1 LPSSLTENGN
11 ANISVEQRARKIEI
25 NLQQILK
32 ATLQS
37 SGETSE
43 KSEGE
48 PTIVPDP
55 LELIK
60 NSSTAEKGELDP
72 ATPPLEVGTLNNQTV
87 IFVPKQPGIP
97 RQTLLTVTEPDAIA
111 NFKST
116 PEELAVAWRDRL
128 RQAFSNAIKERQQI
142 SKNPL
147 QRPLV
152 ILAIAAVLMILSLA
166 FLWLQK
172 RLSNKDRNLKKQLN
186 DFKKSLAAET
196 ESVASE
202 TAIKSKPK
210 SATNSSKKGK
220 SSKSLL
226 LALSQTNLAFV
237 SQITGL
243 LEKIPDISL
252 KKQTDL
258 KQQQNSTEMLQLV
271 LLWFQVLLWVGGVG
285 LILAIYPY
293 TRAFTIFIW
302 TQSPFLLLIWLSAS
316 LADKGSNFLVDFWL
330 QRWAEKARET
340 SSYPQRYTKRVTT
353 YSEALTQAT
362 TFIVYAVAIALTI
375 PALGFSLAGA
385 GILGIAATY
394 VFKPK
399 VDNVING
406 VVILWSDRYAVGDVI
421 QIGDRAGLVENL
433 NLYMTELRGDGGR
446 LISIPNGSI
455 DIVENLTKEWSRV
468 EVAIELAYSTDVE
481 RALEIL
487 KTVAEQMQ
495 QEPEWDEKIL
505 EPASIFGLD
514 SMTYDGLLV
523 QIWVKTAPMQQW
535 SVARELRVRVK
546 QAFDREGI
554 ALGMPQRSLFLRQE
568 AILGKREEG
577 EK

>member
-1 LPSSLTENGN
+1 
-11 ANISVEQRARKIEI
+11 
-25 NLQQILK
+25 
-32 ATLQS
+32 
-37 SGETSE
+37 
-43 KSEGE
+43 
-48 PTIVPDP
+48 
-55 LELIK
+55 
-60 NSSTAEKGELDP
+60 
-72 ATPPLEVGTLNNQTV
+72 
-87 IFVPKQPGIP
+87 
-97 RQTLLTVTEPDAIA
+97 
-111 NFKST
+111 
-116 PEELAVAWRDRL
+116 
-128 RQAFSNAIKERQQI
+128 
-142 SKNPL
+142 
-147 QRPLV
+147 
-152 ILAIAAVLMILSLA
+152 
-166 FLWLQK
+166 
-172 RLSNKDRNLKKQLN
+172 
-186 DFKKSLAAET
+186 
-196 ESVASE
+196 
-202 TAIKSKPK
+202 
-210 SATNSSKKGK
+210 
-220 SSKSLL
+220 
-226 LALSQTNLAFV
+226 
-237 SQITGL
+237 
-243 LEKIPDISL
+243 
-252 KKQTDL
+252 
-258 KQQQNSTEMLQLV
+258 
-271 LLWFQVLLWVGGVG
+271 
-285 LILAIYPY
+285 
-293 TRAFTIFIW
+293 
-302 TQSPFLLLIWLSAS
+302 
-316 LADKGSNFLVDFWL
+316 
-330 QRWAEKARET
+330 
-340 SSYPQRYTKRVTT
+340 VTT